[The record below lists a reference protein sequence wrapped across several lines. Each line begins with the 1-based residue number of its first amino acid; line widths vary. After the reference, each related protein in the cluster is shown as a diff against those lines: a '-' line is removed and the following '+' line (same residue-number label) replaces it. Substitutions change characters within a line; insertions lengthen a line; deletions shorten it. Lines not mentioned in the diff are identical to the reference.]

1 VIEGGRSLRI
11 NAQLDASAG
20 RSIVFRF
27 TFALLMTC
35 AFAQGFQQDTPS
47 ADSER
52 EKDVYAIYSL
62 MLTNPSTSHG
72 PYTSDRLLIA
82 RTTGP
87 GVPQEP
93 CVRPTKEREA
103 DFREI
108 LADYG
113 SRKATP
119 RQLKQA
125 FSISKP
131 YLLLSPDEVKDF
143 ISARFSMPN
152 PGATDERFR
161 GVSDVIT
168 LSDVYFNQRGTLAL
182 TAISTWCG
190 GLCASY
196 QWKVFEKVD
205 GGKWEER
212 DWITCMTV
220 AGNLGVPAPSRN
232 EESAMAR

>member
-1 VIEGGRSLRI
+1 M
-11 NAQLDASAG
+11 
-20 RSIVFRF
+20 FRF
-27 TFALLMTC
+27 AFSLLMLCTS
-35 AFAQGFQQDTPS
+35 AQGFQQETRS

-62 MLTNPSTSHG
+62 MLTNPATSHG
-72 PYTSDRLLIA
+72 PYTSDRYLIA

-93 CVRPTKEREA
+93 CVRPTKERET
-103 DFREI
+103 DFQQV
-108 LADYG
+108 LADYN

-119 RQLKQA
+119 RQLKRE

-131 YLLLSPDEVKDF
+131 YDLLSPEEVKDF
-143 ISARFSMPN
+143 ISARFPRPS

-161 GVSDVIT
+161 DVSDVIT
-168 LSDVYFNQRGTLAL
+168 LSNVYFNQRGTLAL

-190 GLCASY
+190 GLCAFY

-205 GGKWEER
+205 SGQWEER
-212 DWITCMTV
+212 QWTSCMTI
-220 AGNLGVPAPSRN
+220 ALKLEVPIQNTSTQRLF
-232 EESAMAR
+232 ARMEGTERPTHFKKS